1 VTSVTVPARA
11 PHPPATRARRALAV
25 AVGVADVRR
34 EPDASSELVTQALLG
49 ASAVPLSPSENG
61 WTRIRLA
68 DYEGWSRDDD
78 LAAPARKTPHVA
90 VVTATHTPL
99 YTAAR
104 GEASVGEVFA
114 TSLLPIKAAGQ
125 RPASGRV
132 RVALPGGRVGWVA
145 DDAVEQRPVDDPYP
159 LRGPETAVAL
169 ARRLLDVPYH
179 WGGVTQ
185 RGIDCSG
192 LAQLA
197 CRAGGAIIPRDADQ
211 QYAGM
216 PFVVD
221 RASVRLGDLIF
232 FADNGAITHVGIAL
246 DTMTVLHASGFGE
259 SVIITSLDPNE
270 SGYSA
275 RLAGMYA
282 GARRA
287 FPDEQ
292 DAAQ

>member
-1 VTSVTVPARA
+1 MTSVTVPVRA
-11 PHPPATRARRALAV
+11 LHAPASHVRRALAV

-34 EPDASSELVTQALLG
+34 EPDVSSELVTQALLG
-49 ASAVPLSPSENG
+49 APAVLLESSESG
-61 WTRIRLA
+61 WTRIRLV
-68 DYEGWSRDDD
+68 DYEGWTRDDE
-78 LAAPARKTPHVA
+78 LATPARKTSQVA

-104 GEASVGEVFA
+104 GETSAGEVFA
-114 TSLLPIKAAGQ
+114 TGLLLITAAGQ

-132 RVALPGGRVGWVA
+132 RVALPGGRVAWVA
-145 DDAVEQRPVDDPYP
+145 ADAVEQRPVDDPYP

-169 ARRLLDVPYH
+169 AKQLLDVPYH

-211 QYAGM
+211 QYEGM

-232 FADNGAITHVGIAL
+232 FADRGAITHVGIAL
-246 DTMTVLHASGFGE
+246 DNMTLLHASGFGE
-259 SVIITSLDPNE
+259 SVIITSLDPAAG
-270 SGYSA
+270 GYSA

-292 DAAQ
+292 SAAQ